1 MMPGIDGISFTKKL
15 KSDLNYNH
23 IPIILLSA
31 KTENAVKI
39 EGLHSGADVFIEKP
53 FSVSYLKAQIISLL
67 ENRRTVLEA
76 FNRSPFISYSALVT
90 SKNDE
95 LFLNQLNEEIER
107 HISDENFSVESLT
120 DIFNISRS
128 HLQRKLKAIAG
139 ATPGDYL
146 RNYRLRKACQLL
158 LETDMRVNE
167 VAYSVGFSTASYFT
181 RVFQKAY
188 GILPKEFIAQHAN
201 KAKK

>member
-1 MMPGIDGISFTKKL
+1 MNKDYVADTAFNAEEAMLLLEENSYDIIISDIMMPGIDGISFTKKL

-67 ENRRTVLEA
+67 ENRKTVLEA

-95 LFLNQLNEEIER
+95 LF
-107 HISDENFSVESLT
+107 
-120 DIFNISRS
+120 
-128 HLQRKLKAIAG
+128 
-139 ATPGDYL
+139 
-146 RNYRLRKACQLL
+146 
-158 LETDMRVNE
+158 
-167 VAYSVGFSTASYFT
+167 
-181 RVFQKAY
+181 
-188 GILPKEFIAQHAN
+188 
-201 KAKK
+201 